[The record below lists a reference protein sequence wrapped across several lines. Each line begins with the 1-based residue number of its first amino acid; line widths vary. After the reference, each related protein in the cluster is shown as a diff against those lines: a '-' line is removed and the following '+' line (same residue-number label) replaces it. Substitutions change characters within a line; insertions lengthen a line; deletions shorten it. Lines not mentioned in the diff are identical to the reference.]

1 MKNNITVTFFSN
13 FLLHHQTPFCEAM
26 VELLGENYKYVA
38 TERIPEDRL
47 EMGYRDL
54 SHETSY
60 AVNSYE
66 NEEEYQKA
74 LDLGKNSDV
83 VIIGSAPDE
92 FIVDRLKENKLTFRY
107 SERFFKRGKWRIF
120 DPRVFLAHFKGN
132 FRYRKK
138 NLHMLCASAYTA
150 PDCRFISSY
159 PNKTYKW
166 GYFPPVKNYDNVDAL
181 LQSKKKNSIL
191 WCARL
196 IKLKHPEAPL
206 KVAKKLKEAGY
217 DFTLDMIGIGPLENK
232 VRKLIQKYGLQKEV
246 TLYGAMSPEEVRTHM
261 EENEIFLFTSDKNEG
276 WGAVLNESMNSACAV
291 VASSA
296 IGSAPYLIETGKN
309 GFIYKNGSDKDLYE
323 KVKSLIDDSEKR
335 ARMGKEAYLTLERTW
350 NAKSASKRLL
360 ELIESIQK
368 GEEPKEKDGPC
379 SRD

>member
-1 MKNNITVTFFSN
+1 MITFFSN
-13 FLLHHQTPFCEAM
+13 FINDHQIPFCNAM
-26 VELLGENYKYVA
+26 YERTGGEFRFVA
-38 TERIPEDRL
+38 TEPFSEERIKLGFKDDTEKFP
-47 EMGYRDL
+47 Y
-54 SHETSY
+54 
-60 AVNSYE
+60 VVKSYE
-66 NEEEYQKA
+66 SEEEYQKA

-83 VIIGSAPDE
+83 VIIGSAPDV
-92 FIVDRLKENKLTFRY
+92 FIEERLKENKLTFRY

-120 DPRVFLAHFKGN
+120 DPRVFLAHYKSS

-138 NLHMLCASAYTA
+138 NFHMLCASAYTA

-166 GYFPPVKNYDNVDAL
+166 GYFPPVKNYEDVDAL

-191 WCARL
+191 WCGRF
-196 IKLKHPEAPL
+196 IDWKHPE
-206 KVAKKLKEAGY
+206 KGVIIAKKLKDAGY

-232 VRKLIQKYGLQKEV
+232 VKKLIRKYGLEKEV

-261 EENEIFLFTSDKNEG
+261 ERNEIFLFTSDKNEG

-309 GFIYKNGSDKDLYE
+309 GFIYKNGSNKDLYE

-335 ARMGKEAYLTLERTW
+335 AEMGKEAYLTLEKTW
-350 NAKSASKRLL
+350 NAQSASKRLL